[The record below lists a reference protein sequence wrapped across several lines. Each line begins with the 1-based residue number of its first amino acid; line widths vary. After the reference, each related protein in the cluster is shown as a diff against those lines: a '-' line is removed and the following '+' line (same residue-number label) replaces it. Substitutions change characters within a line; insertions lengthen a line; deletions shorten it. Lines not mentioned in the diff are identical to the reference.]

1 MEIFFERGGNRHGIE
16 RPHQRILLSH
26 FAASSGHVTPFLA
39 LWNSSQS
46 GGHETQENSAVLLRG
61 SAFPW
66 DHAGPSQPQ
75 RLRAHLLQHYGRSSR
90 RGAVGTN
97 PTRKHEDLALIPG
110 LAQAQRV
117 KDPALP

>member
-61 SAFPW
+61 LRSP
-66 DHAGPSQPQ
+66 GTT
-75 RLRAHLLQHYGRSSR
+75 RAHHSPSVCG
-90 RGAVGTN
+90 
-97 PTRKHEDLALIPG
+97 PTSFNTTAGVPVVAQWERIRPG
-110 LAQAQRV
+110 SMRTWL
-117 KDPALP
+117 